1 MILQKKK
8 KYSFM
13 ATFASETT
21 SVTIIFHFWIAI
33 VISDKVDF
41 RPESITKDKEGN
53 YKMI

>member
-8 KYSFM
+8 VFFYGP
-13 ATFASETT
+13 FASETT

-41 RPESITKDKEGN
+41 TGESITKTREL
-53 YKMI
+53 